1 MSLKETMERQDKVAI
16 RLEVPREVRDRARV
30 KSEATGVP
38 VAYVLRKALT
48 EWVADVP
55 DRKKGSKK

>member
-1 MSLKETMERQDKVAI
+1 MERQDKVAI